1 MNDFLEPVFQFLK
14 RFEKVTKNTD
24 LLIAFGVLGILTVMI
39 IPLPPIMLD
48 ISLTFSLAIS
58 VLILLVSIYSKN
70 VLEFSSF
77 PSLLL
82 LTTLFRLSLNVATT
96 RLILSH
102 GHEGPKAAGDVINA
116 FGNFVVGNNYVIG
129 FIVFMILIVINFIV
143 ITKGS
148 GRVAEVAAR
157 FTLDAMPGKQMSIDA
172 DLNAGL
178 INESEARKRRKEIER
193 EADFYGSMDGASKFV
208 RGDAIAGIVIMII
221 NVVGGLLIGVIQ
233 KDLDFATAAKYY
245 TMLTIG
251 DGLLAQIPALIIS
264 TAAGMIVTRSAGND
278 DNMGQEV
285 VSQLFIS
292 TRAVYISAAVL
303 LLLGIVPGLPTVPFF
318 AIGLFLATMA
328 WVIDKYKAESISEEK
343 KKKEASIAAPKK
355 ENVES
360 LLPLDLVELEVG
372 YGLIQ
377 VVESNKSGDL
387 LERIVSI
394 RKQFALDLGI
404 IVPSVHIRDNLQLG
418 PGDYQLMIKGNR
430 VGGGTLKSDY
440 MLAMDPGNVSD
451 PIEGIPTK
459 EPAFGLDAL
468 WIHPSRKEQAEM
480 SGYTVVDLPTVMA
493 THLTEILRT
502 HAHELLGRQEAS
514 QLIENFKKIN
524 PKVVEEL
531 IPDMLPLGSVVR
543 VMQNLLKEQVSIR
556 DLLTVFETL
565 ADEAPKQ
572 KDVEVLT
579 EGVRK
584 GLSRAITRK
593 YTNDAGRIP
602 VMTLHPNIEESIAN
616 SLLQTEQG
624 VQLVMDPQT
633 AHHLI
638 NQIAITVEQNPEIA
652 GQPILLASPMSR
664 RHLFKLT
671 HRFIPQLII
680 LSHNELSNDAHI
692 QSVAT
697 VEITHAS

>member
-1 MNDFLEPVFQFLK
+1 MNEFLEPLFQFLK

-24 LLIAFGVLGILTVMI
+24 LFIAFGILAILTVMI
-39 IPLPPIMLD
+39 IPLPPILLD

-58 VLILLVSIYSKN
+58 ILILLVSIYAKN
-70 VLEFSSF
+70 VLDFTSF

-102 GHEGPKAAGDVINA
+102 GHEGPKAAGEVINA

-129 FIVFMILIVINFIV
+129 FIVFLILIVINFIV

-178 INESEARKRRKEIER
+178 INESEARRRRKEIES

-208 RGDAIAGIVIMII
+208 RGDAIAGIVIMVI
-221 NVVGGLLIGVIQ
+221 NVVGGLLIGIIQ
-233 KDLDFATAAKYY
+233 KNLDFATAAKYY

-264 TAAGMIVTRSAGND
+264 TAAGMIVTRSSGNEKD
-278 DNMGQEV
+278 MGSEV
-285 VSQLFIS
+285 ASQLFNS
-292 TRAVYISAAVL
+292 TRAVYISGGVL
-303 LLLGIVPGLPTVPFF
+303 LLLGIVPGLPTIPFF
-318 AIGLFLATMA
+318 AIGTFLGMMA
-328 WVIDKYKAESISEEK
+328 WVIDRYKEENLKDEKRKSETA
-343 KKKEASIAAPKK
+343 ASAPKK

-430 VGGGTLKSDY
+430 VGGGVLKADY

-480 SGYTVVDLPTVMA
+480 AGYTVVDLPTVMA

-531 IPDMLPLGSVVR
+531 IPDILSLGSVVR
-543 VMQNLLKEQVSIR
+543 VMQNLLKEQISIR
-556 DLLTVFETL
+556 DMLTIFETL

-572 KDVEVLT
+572 KDVEILT
-579 EGVRK
+579 EAVRK
-584 GLSRAITRK
+584 GLARSITRK
-593 YTNDAGRIP
+593 YTNDSGRIP
-602 VMTLHPNIEESIAN
+602 VMTLHPNIEENIAN

-624 VQLVMDPQT
+624 VQLVMDPHS
-633 AHHLI
+633 AHQLI
-638 NQIAITVEQNPEIA
+638 NQIASTVEHNPEIA
-652 GQPILLASPMSR
+652 GQPILLASPTAR
-664 RHLFKLT
+664 RHIFKLT
-671 HRFIPQLII
+671 HRFIPQLIV
-680 LSHNELSNDAHI
+680 LSHNELSSDAHI

-697 VEITHAS
+697 VEMTHAG

>member
-14 RFEKVTKNTD
+14 RFEKITKNTD

-39 IPLPPIMLD
+39 IPLPPILLD

-82 LTTLFRLSLNVATT
+82 LTNLFRLSLNVATT

-178 INESEARKRRKEIER
+178 INETEARKRRKEIER

-233 KDLDFATAAKYY
+233 KNLDFATAAKYY

-328 WVIDKYKAESISEEK
+328 WVIDKYKAESVAEEK
-343 KKKEASIAAPKK
+343 KKSEASIAAPKK

-543 VMQNLLKEQVSIR
+543 VLQNLLREQVSIR

-602 VMTLHPNIEESIAN
+602 VMTLHPNIEENIAN